1 MCERQFW
8 IIGNG
13 FDLNH
18 GLETKYSDFKQYLL
32 EYDSTF
38 IDMLESGSIFWSS
51 FEESLAYLDFDDLLT
66 PYRDDYEVYDN
77 VGISSHN
84 MIETLSSVR
93 EVLSRL
99 NNNLFDWINTISYDE
114 VKRNEDFVRVLSN
127 NSHFLNFNYTSTLE
141 RVYAINPDRIC
152 HIHGSVFEDTLLVM
166 GHNQELKETNV
177 DKRFLSEFYTREP
190 VASDFSIDDLNELED
205 EKNKIHNDLRKNTSD
220 ILLHHQTFFDIL
232 QEVDSVYSYGFS
244 YGVSDEVYIQYII
257 NLLNTRSDINNII
270 WHIQNHDLEST
281 NRITSKLQHMGF
293 QGQIVEF

>member
-18 GLETKYSDFKQYLL
+18 GLETRYSDFKQYLL

-38 IDMLESGSIFWSS
+38 IDVLESGSIFWSS

-66 PYRDDYEVYDN
+66 PYRDDYEIYDS
-77 VGISSHN
+77 VGVSSHN

-114 VKRNEDFVRVLSN
+114 VNRKEDFVRVLSN
-127 NSHFLNFNYTSTLE
+127 NSYFLNFNYTTTLE
-141 RVYAINPDRIC
+141 RVYDITPDRIC
-152 HIHGSVFEDTLLVM
+152 HIHGSVLDDMLLVM

-177 DKRFLSEFYTREP
+177 DRCFLSEFCTFESA
-190 VASDFSIDDLNELED
+190 ASDFSIDAVNELED
-205 EKNKIHNDLRKNTSD
+205 EKKKIHNDLRKNTRD
-220 ILLHHQTFFDIL
+220 ILLHHHSYI
-232 QEVDSVYSYGFS
+232 DSNSKTQQS
-244 YGVSDEVYIQYII
+244 
-257 NLLNTRSDINNII
+257 
-270 WHIQNHDLEST
+270 DLEIPYAVT
-281 NRITSKLQHMGF
+281 WRLF
-293 QGQIVEF
+293 Y

>member
-32 EYDSTF
+32 EYDSIF

-66 PYRDDYEVYDN
+66 PYRDDYELYDN

-99 NNNLFDWINTISYDE
+99 NQNLFDWINTISYDE

-141 RVYAINPDRIC
+141 YVYAITPDRIC
-152 HIHGSVFEDTLLVM
+152 HIHGSVFEDTLLIM

-177 DKRFLSEFYTREP
+177 DRRFLSAFCILEP
-190 VASDFSIDDLNELED
+190 VASDFSIDDVNELED

-232 QEVDSVYSYGFS
+232 QEIDSVYSYGFS

-257 NLLNTRSDINNII
+257 NLLNTRSDINNIT
-270 WHIQNHDLEST
+270 WHIQNHNLEST
-281 NRITSKLQHMGF
+281 NRITSKLQDMGF